1 MTLSEAKDQLLQ
13 TLIPIY
19 DSREASQIAHLVLE
33 HMTGMNRTERTIAKH
48 QQLSNSQEIQLHD
61 YLKSLS
67 AGKPVQYVL
76 REAWFG
82 GYRFEVNEHTLIPR
96 PETEE
101 LIEWIKTYANPEPR
115 QLIDIGTGSGCIP
128 IVLKKAFPL
137 WQIHAIDVSADA
149 LKTASKN
156 AEQIGADIAFTQ
168 VDFLDEANWTNLPK
182 YDIIVSNPPYI
193 KQSEQSSMS
202 KNVVDHEPHL
212 ALFVPDD
219 DALIFYKK
227 IADFGKQHLNPNG
240 LVFLEI
246 NQLLGEDVC
255 DLFKA
260 AGYQTTLRK
269 DLHEN
274 DRMVMA
280 GF

>member
-13 TLIPIY
+13 TLIPLY

-33 HMTGMNRTERTIAKH
+33 YMTGMNRTARTIAKH
-48 QQLSNSQEIQLHD
+48 QQLSSSQEMQLHD

-67 AGKPVQYVL
+67 VGKPVQYVL
-76 REAWFG
+76 GEAWFG

-101 LIEWIKTYANPEPR
+101 LIEWIKAYANPEPR

-193 KQSEQSSMS
+193 KQSEQSGMS

-227 IADFGKQHLNPNG
+227 IADFGKQHLKPNG

-246 NQLLGEDVC
+246 NQLLGKDVC
-255 DLFKA
+255 DLFEA